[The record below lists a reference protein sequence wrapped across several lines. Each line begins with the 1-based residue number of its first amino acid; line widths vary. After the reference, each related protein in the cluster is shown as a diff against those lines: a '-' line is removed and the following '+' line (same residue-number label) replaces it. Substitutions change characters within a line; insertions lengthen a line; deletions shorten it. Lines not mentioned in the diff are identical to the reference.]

1 MRIDVVDGFHAE
13 ARMPECRGHCP
24 IGSIAC
30 VNGACEAVSPANAE
44 ASTPAAPI
52 GDGAVMWWA
61 SADRP

>member
-30 VNGACEAVSPANAE
+30 VKGACEKVSPANAE
-44 ASTPAAPI
+44 ASTPGRTDWRWRSDVVGI
-52 GDGAVMWWA
+52 
-61 SADRP
+61 RR